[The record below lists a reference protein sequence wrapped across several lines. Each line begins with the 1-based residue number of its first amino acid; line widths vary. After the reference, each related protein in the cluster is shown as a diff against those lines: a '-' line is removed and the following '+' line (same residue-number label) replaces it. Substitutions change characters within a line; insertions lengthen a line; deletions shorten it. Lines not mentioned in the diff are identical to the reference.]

1 LAVADSTPVV
11 IKELKEETAKRI
23 LRTLRG
29 SLHYPWC
36 RKILARLRLPPSV
49 PDESRFR
56 L

>member
-1 LAVADSTPVV
+1 MV
-11 IKELKEETAKRI
+11 IKELKEETSKRI

-29 SLHYPWC
+29 NSHYPWC

-49 PDESRFR
+49 PDESHFR